1 MTRPTTDDLAFRLY
15 NLAFAVPL
23 TDRMWNWLAQN
34 KEWVFSGVGLTVIAV
49 GCWLVKRIFT
59 RTFTA
64 SPTNNVTQAPVIN
77 VAPLFNLPHTTSEK
91 PKIESSA
98 ASTARP
104 DVEGQ
109 DGRPVLRSLPP
120 RISFVTESEYGY
132 GFIEGG
138 DSLRAVIAT
147 FRMYKPSADPRGTQ
161 VIARLSY
168 RTKFDFG
175 IRETLEEVHR
185 VNQGMWLDEGFNS
198 IEFTLTDTKELILAV
213 EGESKCLAIQDN
225 RHSVSKFKQP
235 SVYEFGKDVDAF
247 SVDVTLVDEFYGAI
261 ITYTYEVEINPLK
274 VHEII
279 RVPRAGF

>member
-1 MTRPTTDDLAFRLY
+1 
-15 NLAFAVPL
+15 
-23 TDRMWNWLAQN
+23 MWNWLAQN
-34 KEWVFSGVGLTVIAV
+34 KEWVFSGVGLTVLAV

-59 RTFTA
+59 RKSAA
-64 SPTNNVTQAPVIN
+64 SPINSVTQAPVIN
-77 VAPLFNLPHTTSEK
+77 VAPVFNLPHTKSEK
-91 PKIESSA
+91 PKNESSA

-104 DVEGQ
+104 AEEAL

-120 RISFVTESEYGY
+120 RICFLTESEDGY

-168 RTKFDFG
+168 RTKSDFG

-185 VNQGMWLDEGFNS
+185 VNQGMWVDEGFNS

-213 EGESKCLAIQDN
+213 DGGGKCIAIQDN

-247 SVDVTLVDEFYGAI
+247 FVDVTLVDELYGVI
-261 ITYTYEVEINPLK
+261 ITYTYKIEINPLK

-279 RVPRAGF
+279 RVPTVGT

>member
-1 MTRPTTDDLAFRLY
+1 
-15 NLAFAVPL
+15 
-23 TDRMWNWLAQN
+23 MWNWLAQN
-34 KEWVFSGVGLTVIAV
+34 KEWVFSGVGLTVLAV

-59 RTFTA
+59 RTSA
-64 SPTNNVTQAPVIN
+64 RSPINSVTQAPVIN
-77 VAPLFNLPHTTSEK
+77 VAPVFNLPQTTTER
-91 PKIESSA
+91 PMNESSA
-98 ASTARP
+98 APTARP

-120 RISFVTESEYGY
+120 RICFVTESEDGY

-147 FRMYKPSADPRGTQ
+147 FRMYKPSVDPRGTQ

-168 RTKFDFG
+168 RTKSDFG
-175 IRETLEEVHR
+175 IRETLEEVNR
-185 VNQGMWLDEGFNS
+185 VNQGMWVDEGFNS

-213 EGESKCLAIQDN
+213 EGEGKCIAIQDN

-235 SVYEFGKDVDAF
+235 SVYEFGKGVEEF
-247 SVDVTLVDEFYGAI
+247 YVDVTLVDEFCGAI
-261 ITYTYEVEINPLK
+261 ITYTYKIEIKPLK
-274 VHEII
+274 VSEII

>member
-1 MTRPTTDDLAFRLY
+1 
-15 NLAFAVPL
+15 
-23 TDRMWNWLAQN
+23 MWNWLAHN
-34 KEWVFSGVGLTVIAV
+34 KEWVFSGVGLTVLAV
-49 GCWLVKRIFT
+49 GSWLVKRIFT
-59 RTFTA
+59 RTPAA
-64 SPTNNVTQAPVIN
+64 SPINSVTQAPLIN
-77 VAPLFNLPHTTSEK
+77 VAPVFNLPHSASEK
-91 PKIESSA
+91 PENESSA

-109 DGRPVLRSLPP
+109 DGRPDLRSLPP
-120 RISFVTESEYGY
+120 RICFVTESEDGY
-132 GFIEGG
+132 GFTEGG
-138 DSLRAVIAT
+138 DSLRAVVAT

-175 IRETLEEVHR
+175 VRETFEEVHR
-185 VNQGMWLDEGFNS
+185 VNQGMWVDEDFNS

-213 EGESKCLAIQDN
+213 EGEGKCIAIQDN

-235 SVYEFGKDVDAF
+235 SVYEFGKGVDAF
-247 SVDVTLVDEFYGAI
+247 FVDVTLVDEFYGAI
-261 ITYTYEVEINPLK
+261 ITYTYKIEINPLK

>member
-1 MTRPTTDDLAFRLY
+1 
-15 NLAFAVPL
+15 
-23 TDRMWNWLAQN
+23 MWNWLAQN
-34 KEWVFSGVGLTVIAV
+34 KEWVFSGVGLTVLAV

-59 RTFTA
+59 RKSAA
-64 SPTNNVTQAPVIN
+64 SPINSVTQAPVIN
-77 VAPLFNLPHTTSEK
+77 VAPVFNLPHPTSEK
-91 PKIESSA
+91 PKNESSA

-104 DVEGQ
+104 AEEAL

-120 RISFVTESEYGY
+120 RICFLTESEDGY

-168 RTKFDFG
+168 RTKSDFG

-185 VNQGMWLDEGFNS
+185 VNQGMWVDEGFNS

-213 EGESKCLAIQDN
+213 DGGGKCIAIQDN

-247 SVDVTLVDEFYGAI
+247 FVDVTLVDELYGVI
-261 ITYTYEVEINPLK
+261 ITYTYKIEINPLK

-279 RVPRAGF
+279 RVPTVGT